1 MKKLILCI
9 SFLILTTNPILS
21 HPDSATPFWFPS
33 TYIYGFVQGCWESVE
48 HFPDITKGMWPD
60 DIRKVCGCV
69 MDSLRHSMTFAEV
82 EDAQNQTTMVNKFQN
97 LVDATLPVCISEVDK
112 SKN

>member
-1 MKKLILCI
+1 MKKIILCFV
-9 SFLILTTNPILS
+9 FLVILTKPTLP
-21 HPDSATPFWFPS
+21 HPDGATPFWFPS
-33 TYIYGFVQGCWESVE
+33 TYIYGFIQGCWESVE
-48 HFPDITKGMWPD
+48 NFPEMTKNMWPD

-82 EDAQNQTTMVNKFQN
+82 EDAQNQTAMVNKFQN
-97 LVDATLPVCISEVDK
+97 MVDATLPVCIGEVDK